1 MAVMFLHTLTN
12 FSISSESSFTST
24 VCGTVSID
32 TNCILITR
40 VGIRST
46 LIYVWEETRK
56 CQKKKTLRDYVI
68 RCVEEQLKTQQYAP
82 TPTNVIRFSSW
93 KGRTTS
99 RGGAMRFK
107 TLASLL
113 LPQEMGCRC
122 ISEHLTNWLGNCQR
136 SGIPFSWRVRQI
148 C

>member
-1 MAVMFLHTLTN
+1 MNPRLQVQFAEPSVLIQTA
-12 FSISSESSFTST
+12 FSSHWLESGAHSFTSE
-24 VCGTVSID
+24 
-32 TNCILITR
+32 R
-40 VGIRST
+40 IRES
-46 LIYVWEETRK
+46 VK
-56 CQKKKTLRDYVI
+56 KKKTLRDYVI

-82 TPTNVIRFSSW
+82 TPTNVIRFSSR

-99 RGGAMRFK
+99 RSGAMRFK

-122 ISEHLTNWLGNCQR
+122 ISQHLTNWLANCQR